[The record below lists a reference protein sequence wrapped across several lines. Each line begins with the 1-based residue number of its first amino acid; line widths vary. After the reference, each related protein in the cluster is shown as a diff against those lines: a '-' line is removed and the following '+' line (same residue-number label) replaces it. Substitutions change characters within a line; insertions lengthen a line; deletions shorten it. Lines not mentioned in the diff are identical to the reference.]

1 MQREQHESAAPSAR
15 QQQDQFLNGG
25 QPILSNSTL
34 SHFQSSEIATSTAA
48 ATINLNYYS
57 TLNEECNHQIHQHHN
72 PSNQHH
78 HNHHNHTHNHL
89 ESNHT
94 WQQTNCDT
102 QVICPND
109 YVELS
114 IESNLNQQWILDT
127 SNSKQIIFQ
136 QKEQS
141 TISVEHMQSF
151 SPKSNQTIAQP
162 TKTINGTYINNNSKS
177 FDYNI
182 IHSTPPEKIIQ
193 RVKANKKERRRTQSI
208 NQAFNELRKHIP
220 DVPSD
225 TKLSK
230 IKTLRLAISYISHL
244 ISTLNND
251 REEHSTQN
259 NKHDLVIA
267 TSSAKSGPEQNLLTD
282 ELKFPD
288 NYKVN
293 MQFIKPDIS
302 MRDSMMAKHEKLP
315 GKHKKHRTG
324 WPEIIWK
331 TKNSL
336 RRIETIQHLES

>member
-1 MQREQHESAAPSAR
+1 MQREQLESASSAHHL
-15 QQQDQFLNGG
+15 QDQSLNCR
-25 QPILSNSTL
+25 QPIPSNSTI
-34 SHFQSSEIATSTAA
+34 SHFQNLEIATSTA

-57 TLNEECNHQIHQHHN
+57 TLNEECNHQVHQHN

-78 HNHHNHTHNHL
+78 HNHL

-109 YVELS
+109 YAELS
-114 IESNLNQQWILDT
+114 VESNLNQQWIFDT
-127 SNSKQIIFQ
+127 SANGKQIIFQ

-141 TISVEHMQSF
+141 TISVEHNIQNS
-151 SPKSNQTIAQP
+151 SIANQTIAQQ
-162 TKTINGTYINNNSKS
+162 TKTINGTYTNDNGNSYDHNTS
-177 FDYNI
+177 NI
-182 IHSTPPEKIIQ
+182 ILSTPPEKIIQ

-251 REEHSTQN
+251 REEHLTQN
-259 NKHDLVIA
+259 NRHDLAIA
-267 TSSAKSGPEQNLLTD
+267 TSSAKSGSEQNLLTN
-282 ELKFPD
+282 ELKLSD
-288 NYKVN
+288 NHRVN
-293 MQFIKPDIS
+293 MQFVKPDTK
-302 MRDSMMAKHEKLP
+302 RDSTMVKHEKLP

-331 TKNSL
+331 TTNSL
-336 RRIETIQHLES
+336 RRIETIQHVES